1 MASTEVLTGFRVY
14 KDHTQRKS
22 YYRDHHRMT
31 RDMLV
36 VEARFPKQT
45 KTLLHKSNKKLFK
58 NLESLQQISDS
69 FFKRIKL
76 DPEVLDS
83 FRNLVGS
90 SFVNGTI
97 DFESFLSTPK
107 SNHFSLVELL
117 FKTLSKNYDRILD
130 LENQVDKLTD
140 VNAELNSYISD
151 VLDEYEKLRK
161 FAADSKEM
169 RTSEVG
175 KLSEEYQI
183 LYEKYTSLQEEL
195 AEANQMI
202 SFLQSELSRN
212 KKQQQEREKM
222 GYDDESDDKSAVRF
236 NFQQE
241 NMDLFDPQIEDITPN
256 DRELEYESKL
266 NDLQRT
272 NDVLFEENIKLRK
285 LKEQKPVQEHFGAD
299 KFVTLSIL
307 FHQIT
312 KSMNKVFQ
320 DHVDFERTTDPEETQ
335 ENINLYLQDSRLR
348 TLDYE
353 NILYKDRLMEVETL
367 LKTESIAR
375 ISLETTIS
383 DLKIKLYES
392 ENLYLELENLKTSVR
407 TKENELKNMVESGK
421 VESEQLGKMQYMV
434 TNLTYDKNDLLN
446 KISSLEFAIDSHNKE
461 RDVMRGQLKKL
472 ENLLDQNA
480 DKFDFRDKI
489 TNIHLQGEI
498 EILNDKVH
506 RMKIQLEEA
515 KKENAELVS
524 TRVKMRNDLER
535 VRRENSELQKRISE
549 SVKNESNMTVQIQR
563 LSSNLESLKE
573 SLETSSGNVRDMADE
588 LEMVKKKIF
597 EKDLQLSLI
606 ENKKDELKAV
616 LDDFA
621 IKLSLS
627 KVNKISAVNKIDLKS
642 ISYSE
647 LIHTLTSSNSGSK
660 KEVTEY
666 TYQYLMGNLEKLIN
680 FNEMLVTLCINLSK
694 ELNALSGSVLNVTSF
709 SNIFETFNIDLV
721 NVDIL
726 KTEHLSEV
734 TDLKLKL
741 KNVSELNKNLANK
754 HLWEKSIIR
763 LKEKYSSTISKHK
776 DIMVQCDKFI
786 KLNQEGLDGLIA
798 ENTRLKS
805 DCSKAAFLMV
815 DYENQLS
822 ETSMELLHLKEM
834 IYSLLPDDLKLR
846 SEKDAPLRSLELLH
860 ERINFNHADFTKL
873 KTSSSVNM
881 SSLVN
886 NYHEQPKHPFSE
898 SWNLNKKLE
907 NKPHEER
914 EPLYEFNDNKR
925 DYSLVNEHYLLTS
938 KEQEL
943 NDVYEDVRYYCNL
956 MASDIKSQMNYDPSL
971 PLDTDYE
978 YSNTN
983 ELLSDD
989 TISDYKDEDYV
1000 SDKFRYVLNLLD
1012 KLFSHYNRQMKE
1024 YYQGLNSANR
1034 KCTTLVLDTGVIKC
1048 ITKFVSTLKKYYNTF
1063 NNQNSFILD
1072 DLQYEFESI
1081 PPMLDAHNKFKTF
1094 CTCLTKLLNI
1104 SSEFILDQLS
1114 ESSEQVSHLIKDI
1127 ETTTSSMRQLEE
1139 INIAKDQQI
1148 KSTQFEISDLK
1159 NQINHLQTLY
1169 QKEKNNNLENK
1180 LDLENYEYELNKLRD
1195 DLRNQ
1200 LNKNEKLELL
1210 TVSAESTNI
1219 RRFLLNDQIDV
1230 TKLNFSEIKNLSDQ
1244 VLEGLKNKR
1253 LERTLV
1259 VKFSNIVSDYIQ
1271 KDTENGRKLTLDDYF
1286 SLLEY
1291 NYLTHSDKYL
1301 SVLTSNISW

>member
-14 KDHTQRKS
+14 KDYTQRKS
-22 YYRDHHRMT
+22 YYRDHLRMA

-45 KTLLHKSNKKLFK
+45 KTLLRKSNKRLFK

-83 FRNLVGS
+83 FKNLVGT

-97 DFESFLSTPK
+97 DFESFLSTSK
-107 SNHFSLVELL
+107 SNHFSLLELL

-130 LENQVDKLTD
+130 LEAQANRLTD
-140 VNAELNSYISD
+140 VNADLNSYISD

-183 LYEKYTSLQEEL
+183 LYEKYLSLQEEL
-195 AEANQMI
+195 VEANQMI
-202 SFLQSELSRN
+202 SFLQNELSRY
-212 KKQQQEREKM
+212 KKQQQESEKIE
-222 GYDDESDDKSAVRF
+222 YDDRNDEKSAVRF
-236 NFQQE
+236 NFQQQT
-241 NMDLFDPQIEDITPN
+241 MDLFDPQVEDITPN
-256 DRELEYESKL
+256 DKEIEYESRL

-272 NDVLFEENIKLRK
+272 NDMLFEENMKLRK
-285 LKEQKPVQEHFGAD
+285 MRDQKPPQEQFGAD

-320 DHVDFERTTDPEETQ
+320 DHSDFERTNDPEETQ
-335 ENINLYLQDSRLR
+335 QNIKLYLQDARLR

-353 NILYKDRLMEVETL
+353 NMVYKDRLMEVETL

-375 ISLETTIS
+375 ITLETTIS

-461 RDVMRGQLKKL
+461 RDVMRGQLRKL
-472 ENLLDQNA
+472 ENLLDQNSE
-480 DKFDFRDKI
+480 KFDFRDKI
-489 TNIHLQGEI
+489 TNIHLQAEI

-506 RMKIQLEEA
+506 RMKIQLEEV
-515 KKENAELVS
+515 KKENVELVS

-563 LSSNLESLKE
+563 LSSNLDSLKE
-573 SLETSSGNVRDMADE
+573 SLETSSGNIRDMADE
-588 LEMVKKKIF
+588 VEVAKKKIF

-621 IKLSLS
+621 IKLSSS
-627 KVNKISAVNKIDLKS
+627 KVNKVNVVKKLDLKT

-647 LIHTLTSSNSGSK
+647 LIHTLTSSNQNGQN
-660 KEVTEY
+660 EVTEY
-666 TYQYLMGNLEKLIN
+666 TYHYLMSNLENLIK

-694 ELNALSGSVLNVTSF
+694 ELNALSESVLNVTSF

-721 NVDIL
+721 NVDTL

-734 TDLKLKL
+734 SDLKLKV
-741 KNVSELNKNLANK
+741 KNLSDLNKNLAHK
-754 HLWEKSIIR
+754 HVWEKSIVR
-763 LKEKYSSTISKHK
+763 LKEKYTSTIAKHK
-776 DIMVQCDKFI
+776 DIMVECDKFI

-798 ENTRLKS
+798 ENTTLKS

-834 IYSLLPDDLKLR
+834 IYTLLPDDLKLR
-846 SEKDAPLRSLELLH
+846 SEKDAPLKSLELLH
-860 ERINFNHADFTKL
+860 ERINFNHGDYMKL
-873 KTSSSVNM
+873 KSSSSMNM
-881 SSLVN
+881 SSFVN
-886 NYHEQPKHPFSE
+886 NYHEQPKFSFNE
-898 SWNLNKKLE
+898 SSNKKLE
-907 NKPHEER
+907 IKPSREER
-914 EPLYEFNDNKR
+914 ELLDELNENKANYDLDNE
-925 DYSLVNEHYLLTS
+925 NYLLSS
-938 KEQEL
+938 KEREL

-956 MASDIKSQMNYDPSL
+956 MASDIKSQMNHDPTL
-971 PLDTDYE
+971 TLDTDYE

-983 ELLSDD
+983 DLLSDD

-1000 SDKFRYVLNLLD
+1000 SDKFKYVLDLLD
-1012 KLFSHYNRQMKE
+1012 KLFSHYNRQMKDH
-1024 YYQGLNSANR
+1024 YQNMNNPNR
-1034 KCTTLVLDTGVIKC
+1034 THTTLVLDTGVIKC
-1048 ITKFVSTLKKYYNTF
+1048 ITKFVQTLKRYYNTF
-1063 NNQNSFILD
+1063 NNQNTFVLD

-1081 PPMLDAHNKFKTF
+1081 PPMLDPHNKFKTF
-1094 CTCLTKLLNI
+1094 CSCLTNLLNI

-1114 ESSEQVSHLIKDI
+1114 ESSEQVSHLMKDI

-1169 QKEKNNNLENK
+1169 QKEKNNNMENK

-1210 TVSAESTNI
+1210 VKEYQQIIQIQES
-1219 RRFLLNDQIDV
+1219 RA
-1230 TKLNFSEIKNLSDQ
+1230 
-1244 VLEGLKNKR
+1244 
-1253 LERTLV
+1253 
-1259 VKFSNIVSDYIQ
+1259 
-1271 KDTENGRKLTLDDYF
+1271 
-1286 SLLEY
+1286 
-1291 NYLTHSDKYL
+1291 
-1301 SVLTSNISW
+1301 